1 MSSLDSHCSPENVW
15 AARAHLSHSGPL
27 WKANAVS
34 NRWFVV
40 HCHCRIDCEQICK
53 KQFYPIQSAMTGANW
68 KQYLCCPCLPHKTT
82 FQDRLTCPGRRVGLV
97 CLQDRTVFP
106 EIRYPCVLAVEAGT
120 LLRWEWH
127 GMAPINSD
135 RWGAGANGPT
145 RSHFGRSSRRNREAA
160 WLVTASTHFI
170 RSPKYETEVAIF
182 DGLVGGKT
190 WRELYSTMNY
200 GVSCTFY
207 LKHPETN
214 SWTFAGGRNPLEHG
228 FYLPRRWF
236 LGKIWF
242 ASCLVNWT

>member
-1 MSSLDSHCSPENVW
+1 MKGQRSFKQMICRSL
-15 AARAHLSHSGPL
+15 PL
-27 WKANAVS
+27 
-34 NRWFVV
+34 
-40 HCHCRIDCEQICK
+40 
-53 KQFYPIQSAMTGANW
+53 
-68 KQYLCCPCLPHKTT
+68 
-82 FQDRLTCPGRRVGLV
+82 QDRLRTDLQKTILSNSKRNDRSKLKTMFVLPLLASQNNLSGPAHVPWSSSRPG
-97 CLQDRTVFP
+97 TPAVFP

-190 WRELYSTMNY
+190 
-200 GVSCTFY
+200 
-207 LKHPETN
+207 
-214 SWTFAGGRNPLEHG
+214 
-228 FYLPRRWF
+228 
-236 LGKIWF
+236 
-242 ASCLVNWT
+242 